1 LNPRRKLGKRG
12 RGIPALIALAAF
24 AVLAGCGGGS
34 SGSSS
39 ATFVADGN
47 TICKE
52 DNAKFKALGA
62 PKTSDLRPYLA
73 KLVPLEEEDLSKL
86 KGLTPPSDKADT
98 FDAWISDL
106 EKGTETAKKAESA
119 PTADAAS
126 KTLEANAS
134 INKALDAKAREL
146 GLDQCL
152 TGAGSGSSS
161 G

>member
-1 LNPRRKLGKRG
+1 VR
-12 RGIPALIALAAF
+12 RGIPALIAVAAF
-24 AVLAGCGGGS
+24 ALLAGCGGGS
-34 SGSSS
+34 SSSSSSSS

-47 TICKE
+47 KICKD
-52 DNAKFKALGA
+52 DNAKFRALGA

-73 KLVPLEEEDLSKL
+73 KLVPLEEQDLSSL

-106 EKGTETAKKAESA
+106 EKGTATAKEAESA

-126 KTLEANAS
+126 KTLQGNAS